1 MEILKVILGIEFF
14 IIVQLILY
22 FLIRT
27 VINVNKK

>member
-27 VINVNKK
+27 VINVNKR

>member
-22 FLIRT
+22 FLIRI
-27 VINVNKK
+27 VMNVNK